1 MKNRKT
7 KLYTILLTAAL
18 FLSQSMTVFAVTE
31 SDVQAVGKET
41 AAGNVFIWFLCAIAF
56 LKISQK
62 IDSFLSSLGI
72 NVGHTGGNMMAELMV
87 AARGLTTAKNVAGG
101 TSFRGGS
108 FRMGGSSNS
117 VSQSSFLSG
126 GLAGAVGRQ
135 FTQSAMHTMTGHSSN
150 PISRRAFE
158 SSVKKGGDFANGV
171 TGAVAKG
178 NISYTGSMT
187 GTQAAQAL
195 TSYLGQTGIPDAPNY
210 SDVEIGGGRIM
221 GTETSVE
228 YPNGTAFGMYNTEQ
242 YMAPE
247 GHLRPHNQTVDVSDR
262 HQKPGGFIGEMD
274 GPLPVLILIKSRNTL
289 HGASR
294 RQQLLRQLFIAEDR
308 RALITVLFDLLL
320 REPAL

>member
-1 MKNRKT
+1 MKKVKKR
-7 KLYTILLTAAL
+7 LYIIILAATL
-18 FLSQSMTVFAVTE
+18 SLSQSMTAFAVTE
-31 SDVQAVGKET
+31 SDVQAAGKET

-87 AARGLTTAKNVAGG
+87 AARGLTTAKNIGG
-101 TSFRGGS
+101 GASFRGGS

-117 VSQSSFLSG
+117 VNQSSFLSG

-135 FTQSAMHTMTGHSSN
+135 FTQSAMQTMTGHASN

-195 TSYLGQTGIPDAPNY
+195 SSYLGQTGIPDAPSY
-210 SDVEIGGGRIM
+210 SGVEIGGGRM
-221 GTETSVE
+221 TGTETTKDSGSREFALYHADQYLAPTPGTYDTVQSVDGATWYKQYAQPTVNKTPYE
-228 YPNGTAFGMYNTEQ
+228 TEDGKVAYHESIVQ
-242 YMAPE
+242 KLPQAPQRKE
-247 GHLRPHNQTVDVSDR
+247 R
-262 HQKPGGFIGEMD
+262 I
-274 GPLPVLILIKSRNTL
+274 
-289 HGASR
+289 
-294 RQQLLRQLFIAEDR
+294 
-308 RALITVLFDLLL
+308 
-320 REPAL
+320 

>member
-1 MKNRKT
+1 MKNRKI
-7 KLYTILLTAAL
+7 KLYTLLLVVTI

-31 SDVQAVGKET
+31 SGVEAVEKET

-72 NVGHTGGNMMAELMV
+72 NVGHTGGSMMAELMV

-101 TSFRGGS
+101 SSFRGGS
-108 FRMGGSSNS
+108 FRMGGSSSS
-117 VSQSSFLSG
+117 VNQSSFLSG
-126 GLAGAVGRQ
+126 GFAGAVGRQ

-158 SSVKKGGDFANGV
+158 SSVRKGGDFANGV

-195 TSYLGQTGIPDAPNY
+195 TSYMGQTGIPDAPSY
-210 SDVEIGGGRIM
+210 SGVEIGGGRIM

-247 GHLRPHNQTVDVSDR
+247 GNYETITTADNATWYKQYATDTVDRTPYMTGEGRIAYHENIVQKLPNMPKRKDR
-262 HQKPGGFIGEMD
+262 
-274 GPLPVLILIKSRNTL
+274 V
-289 HGASR
+289 
-294 RQQLLRQLFIAEDR
+294 
-308 RALITVLFDLLL
+308 
-320 REPAL
+320 

>member
-1 MKNRKT
+1 MKNRKK
-7 KLYTILLTAAL
+7 KLYILLSSAVL

-31 SDVQAVGKET
+31 SDVEAVGKET

-72 NVGHTGGNMMAELMV
+72 NVGHTGGSMIAELMV
-87 AARGLTTAKNVAGG
+87 AARGLTTAKNIGG
-101 TSFRGGS
+101 GANFRGGS

-135 FTQSAMHTMTGHSSN
+135 FTQSAMHTMTGHASN

-171 TGAVAKG
+171 TGAVAK
-178 NISYTGSMT
+178 
-187 GTQAAQAL
+187 QAL
-195 TSYLGQTGIPDAPNY
+195 TSYMGQTGIPDAPSY

-221 GTETSVE
+221 GTETSAT

-247 GHLRPHNQTVDVSDR
+247 GNYETVTTADNATWYRQYAVDTVDRTPYMTGEGKIAYHENIVQKLPNMPKRKDR
-262 HQKPGGFIGEMD
+262 
-274 GPLPVLILIKSRNTL
+274 V
-289 HGASR
+289 
-294 RQQLLRQLFIAEDR
+294 
-308 RALITVLFDLLL
+308 
-320 REPAL
+320 